1 MIWIDAALK
10 VRQADEMEDDSRSKE
25 VCRLCGEDRVFRPQ
39 RKPLE
44 KKDLQGIIK
53 KVIGEAFS
61 IL

>member
-10 VRQADEMEDDSRSKE
+10 VRQADEMEDDSRAKE
-25 VCRLCGEDRVFRPQ
+25 VCRLCGEDHVFRPQ
-39 RKPLE
+39 CKPLE